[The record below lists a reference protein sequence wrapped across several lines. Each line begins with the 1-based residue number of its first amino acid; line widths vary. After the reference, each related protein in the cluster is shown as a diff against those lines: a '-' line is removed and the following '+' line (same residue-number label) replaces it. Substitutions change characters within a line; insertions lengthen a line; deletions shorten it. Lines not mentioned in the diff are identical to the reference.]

1 MLFRSPTIDTVVLNS
16 IVNLSKAIP
25 FLQSHK
31 TVHAFFDNDEAGRKS
46 LVSLREQLT
55 SSELIDQSVF
65 YQNYKDLNDYW
76 RNKLKPQKR
85 AIKNSTVTYSK
96 RQIPMKKKG
105 RGL

>member
-1 MLFRSPTIDTVVLNS
+1 MSINSFLISSS
-16 IVNLSKAIP
+16 IVLYRAKALLP
-25 FLQSHK
+25 SLCPLN
-31 TVHAFFDNDEAGRKS
+31 AFFDNDEAGRKS

-76 RNKLKPQKR
+76 QNKSKLQR
-85 AIKNSTVTYSK
+85 QTIKNSTATYSK